1 MRFIK
6 ALVVL
11 VIWVPWLVSAEEA
24 PEAEDIP
31 EKVSLKVSVQ
41 GGAFNAKFKFFDASE
56 GCPSYVDIPGA
67 KHYLGG
73 VRASDSGATKKLKR
87 ESPVHILMFSPRN
100 IHIAR
105 TTLAGVKKFKFGVEG
120 ASLYRDLQANFFR
133 HVFGFWRF
141 LRAHKPRHTCHE
153 HNQSFY
159 KTHVVSHVLND
170 ALRLPDRSRA
180 LNRFTV

>member
-11 VIWVPWLVSAEEA
+11 VTCVPWLVSAEEA
-24 PEAEDIP
+24 PEAENMP

-73 VRASDSGATKKLKR
+73 VRASDSGAKKKIKR
-87 ESPVHILMFSPRN
+87 ESPVHILMFSPRDTPG
-100 IHIAR
+100 ITAGGGDAEIMR
-105 TTLAGVKKFKFGVEG
+105 RSLQVTLGGDA
-120 ASLYRDLQANFFR
+120 
-133 HVFGFWRF
+133 
-141 LRAHKPRHTCHE
+141 
-153 HNQSFY
+153 
-159 KTHVVSHVLND
+159 
-170 ALRLPDRSRA
+170 ALRITGFEDSVPLWEVSGDIDVAPA
-180 LNRFTV
+180 TACLEE

>member
-11 VIWVPWLVSAEEA
+11 VTCVPWLVSAEEA
-24 PEAEDIP
+24 PEAENMP

-73 VRASDSGATKKLKR
+73 VRASDSGAKKKLKR
-87 ESPVHILMFSPRN
+87 ESPVHILMFSPRDTPG
-100 IHIAR
+100 ITAGGGDAEIMR
-105 TTLAGVKKFKFGVEG
+105 RSLQVTLGGDA
-120 ASLYRDLQANFFR
+120 
-133 HVFGFWRF
+133 
-141 LRAHKPRHTCHE
+141 
-153 HNQSFY
+153 
-159 KTHVVSHVLND
+159 
-170 ALRLPDRSRA
+170 ALRITGFEDSVPLWEVSGDIDVAPATDC
-180 LNRFTV
+180 LEE